1 MPVGSKYEPTG
12 TKTWAPVFEKAE
24 TKLLNKYKDR
34 DGVELDLLV
43 VSDLHRH
50 EEYGGPFWIKVPSAA
65 RVREVRLVIAE
76 KCGILPGLQRMR
88 YAGKQMDDA
97 ERKLE
102 HYGIKYWNK
111 QFHDW
116 PLYIRRY

>member
-1 MPVGSKYEPTG
+1 MS
-12 TKTWAPVFEKAE
+12 
-24 TKLLNKYKDR
+24 
-34 DGVELDLLV
+34 
-43 VSDLHRH
+43 
-50 EEYGGPFWIKVPSAA
+50 
-65 RVREVRLVIAE
+65 
-76 KCGILPGLQRMR
+76 